1 MPGRAQGRT
10 RGQKAAAEQSENES
24 RTSKCL
30 SGMNRWDMLYGHK
43 RSNLNLASEKEQMV
57 WVEKMRKCDSL
68 TNVTGSIRMM

>member
-1 MPGRAQGRT
+1 MPGRVQRRM
-10 RGQKAAAEQSENES
+10 RGQKDAAEQSKNQS

-43 RSNLNLASEKEQMV
+43 TSNLNLASEKEQMV

-68 TNVTGSIRMM
+68 TNVTGSV